1 MPCMKESILSKI
13 MALKNANLTELRAKY
28 AELYE
33 GQKAPADNKTYLW
46 RRIAYR
52 LQEIEYGG
60 LSEQA
65 QAKLTS
71 LIQEYDPVNN
81 KSFRPG
87 NASIRGNQTMKIMRD
102 RRLPIPGSTI
112 TKDYKGVQINVKVLE
127 KGFEYRGNKYAS
139 LSTIAK
145 EITGAHWNGYAF
157 FNL

>member
-1 MPCMKESILSKI
+1 MNESILNQI
-13 MALKNANLTELRAKY
+13 MALKTASLAELRAKY
-28 AELYE
+28 SELHE

-65 QAKLTS
+65 QAKLTN

-81 KSFRPG
+81 KGFRPE
-87 NASIRGNQTMKIMRD
+87 NSITRGGQAKQTLRD

-112 TKDYKGVQINVKVLE
+112 TKDYKGTKLNVKVLE
-127 KGFEYRGNKYAS
+127 KGFEYRGKKYAS
-139 LSTIAK
+139 LSTIAR